1 MTAGVG
7 NHIGSAMS
15 PLPEGPLLVRASHG
29 DDAAVRACVA
39 RFGGLVW
46 AMARRLSPSPSDAED
61 ATQEIFL
68 DLWRHG
74 ARYDPA
80 RGSEEVFVAML
91 ARRRLIDR
99 RRTVLR
105 RPATAPLAEAAEAS
119 VPGDA
124 ERCAEA
130 GLAVRAMA
138 GLRVEQREVLRL
150 AVTQGLTHE
159 EIAGRTGVPLGTVKA
174 HARRGLQRIRAAL
187 LGEANEVVSPE
198 DER

>member
-1 MTAGVG
+1 MPPV
-7 NHIGSAMS
+7 
-15 PLPEGPLLVRASHG
+15 PETPMLVRAALG
-29 DDAAVRACVA
+29 DDAAVRGCLA

-46 AMARRLSPSPSDAED
+46 ALARRLSPSPADAED

-105 RPATAPLAEAAEAS
+105 RPATLPLAEAAGAS
-119 VPGDA
+119 VQGDA

-150 AVTQGLTHE
+150 SVTQGLTHE
-159 EIAGRTGVPLGTVKA
+159 EIAAQTGMPLGTVKA
-174 HARRGLQRIRAAL
+174 HTRRGLQRIRAAL
-187 LGEANEVVSPE
+187 LGEVNEVVSPE

>member
-1 MTAGVG
+1 VPAATDDA
-7 NHIGSAMS
+7 
-15 PLPEGPLLVRASHG
+15 LLIRAALG
-29 DDAAVRACVA
+29 DDAAVRGCVA

-46 AMARRLSPSPSDAED
+46 GLARRLSPSAADAED
-61 ATQEIFL
+61 AVQEIFL

-74 ARYDPA
+74 ARYDAA

-91 ARRRLIDR
+91 ARRRLVDR
-99 RRTVLR
+99 RRKVLR
-105 RPATAPLAEAAEAS
+105 RPATAPLAEAAGAS
-119 VPGDA
+119 VQGDA

-159 EIAGRTGVPLGTVKA
+159 EIAGQTGLPLGTVKA

-187 LGEANEVVSPE
+187 LGEVMEEGSPE
-198 DER
+198 DAG

>member
-1 MTAGVG
+1 MPPA
-7 NHIGSAMS
+7 
-15 PLPEGPLLVRASHG
+15 PETPLLVRASLG
-29 DDAAVRACVA
+29 DDAAVGACVA

-46 AMARRLSPSPSDAED
+46 GLARRLSPSQADAED

-74 ARYDPA
+74 ARYDAA

-91 ARRRLIDR
+91 ARRRLVDR
-99 RRTVLR
+99 RRKVLR
-105 RPATAPLAEAAEAS
+105 RPSTAPLAEASEAA
-119 VPGDA
+119 VQGDA

-138 GLRVEQREVLRL
+138 GLRTEQREVLRL
-150 AVTQGLTHE
+150 AVTEGLTHE
-159 EIAGRTGVPLGTVKA
+159 EIAGQTGLPLGTVKA

-187 LGEANEVVSPE
+187 LGEVIEEGPPE
-198 DER
+198 DDG